1 MVIPQDH
8 QPGQIAVLIGNGDGT
23 FQSAVEYSTGGNN
36 PLEVAAGDFN
46 ADGKLDLA
54 AGNAN
59 SSTVALLLGNGDGTF
74 QSPVTFPS
82 DTLDCPGGDS
92 CGPLGLAVGD
102 FNGDGQI
109 DLAATVENSPYN
121 LQLLLQ
127 GTWPAIAAVPP
138 SVDFRQQNVGTSSAP
153 SLVMLTNTGAA
164 TLTIKSIRIT
174 GPNSSDFA
182 QTNNC
187 SNSVPPNGICN
198 ISVTFTPTAPL
209 ARTAAVT
216 ITDNAANSLQ
226 TVSLS
231 GTGVG
236 SFVALSPPSLGFGNQ
251 TVGITS
257 APQVSTLTNTGN
269 AALTITSIGL
279 TGADSGDFAETNNC
293 PTSVPP
299 NGSCNISVTFT
310 PSATGTRNAAVSITD
325 NAPGSPQQLPL
336 SGVGVLPAVTFSPA
350 SLAFPD
356 QAVFTTSPALRV
368 KLTNRGVGILL
379 IRKIAATDPFGQKK
393 QLPEQHR
400 RRSKL
405 HHQRQVPSHYQGRIP
420 RHGQRD

>member
-1 MVIPQDH
+1 M
-8 QPGQIAVLIGNGDGT
+8 
-23 FQSAVEYSTGGNN
+23 
-36 PLEVAAGDFN
+36 
-46 ADGKLDLA
+46 
-54 AGNAN
+54 
-59 SSTVALLLGNGDGTF
+59 
-74 QSPVTFPS
+74 
-82 DTLDCPGGDS
+82 
-92 CGPLGLAVGD
+92 
-102 FNGDGQI
+102 
-109 DLAATVENSPYN
+109 
-121 LQLLLQ
+121 
-127 GTWPAIAAVPP
+127 
-138 SVDFRQQNVGTSSAP
+138 
-153 SLVMLTNTGAA
+153 
-164 TLTIKSIRIT
+164 
-174 GPNSSDFA
+174 
-182 QTNNC
+182 
-187 SNSVPPNGICN
+187 
-198 ISVTFTPTAPL
+198 
-209 ARTAAVT
+209 
-216 ITDNAANSLQ
+216 
-226 TVSLS
+226 
-231 GTGVG
+231 
-236 SFVALSPPSLGFGNQ
+236 ALSPPSLGLGNQ

-269 AALTITSIGL
+269 AALTFTSIGL

-350 SLAFPD
+350 SLTFPD

-368 KLTNRGVGILL
+368 KLTNSGVGILL